1 MSEQDKTTMS
11 AEEVLQKFDKES
23 DKRNLTGM
31 WDKLISF
38 ICIAF
43 AVFQL
48 YTATFGVLD
57 AHLQRAIHLAFGF
70 SLIYLLYPGRKNWSR
85 SVMHPLDVI
94 SKCCQCTLYRN
105 FLRRTCFKSR
115 YEY

>member
-57 AHLQRAIHLAFGF
+57 AHLQRAIHFGIWIF
-70 SLIYLLYPGRKNWSR
+70 FDLSAVSWQEKLVQICNASA
-85 SVMHPLDVI
+85 
-94 SKCCQCTLYRN
+94 
-105 FLRRTCFKSR
+105 
-115 YEY
+115 

>member
-1 MSEQDKTTMS
+1 MDKEPWLKSRQKNVINIGKIKFCKRGGEGRMSEQDKTTMS

-57 AHLQRAIHLAFGF
+57 AH
-70 SLIYLLYPGRKNWSR
+70 
-85 SVMHPLDVI
+85 
-94 SKCCQCTLYRN
+94 
-105 FLRRTCFKSR
+105 
-115 YEY
+115 

>member
-70 SLIYLLYPGRKNWSR
+70 SLIYLQIGRAH
-85 SVMHPLDVI
+85 V
-94 SKCCQCTLYRN
+94 
-105 FLRRTCFKSR
+105 
-115 YEY
+115 

>member
-57 AHLQRAIHLAFGF
+57 AHLQ
-70 SLIYLLYPGRKNWSR
+70 S
-85 SVMHPLDVI
+85 

>member
-38 ICIAF
+38 Y
-43 AVFQL
+43 L
-48 YTATFGVLD
+48 YCL
-57 AHLQRAIHLAFGF
+57 RRF
-70 SLIYLLYPGRKNWSR
+70 SI
-85 SVMHPLDVI
+85 V
-94 SKCCQCTLYRN
+94 YRN
-105 FLRRTCFKSR
+105 FRCT
-115 YEY
+115 

>member
-48 YTATFGVLD
+48 
-57 AHLQRAIHLAFGF
+57 
-70 SLIYLLYPGRKNWSR
+70 
-85 SVMHPLDVI
+85 
-94 SKCCQCTLYRN
+94 
-105 FLRRTCFKSR
+105 
-115 YEY
+115 

>member
-43 AVFQL
+43 AVFQCTPQL
-48 YTATFGVLD
+48 SVYLMHTYREQSIWHLD
-57 AHLQRAIHLAFGF
+57 
-70 SLIYLLYPGRKNWSR
+70 
-85 SVMHPLDVI
+85 
-94 SKCCQCTLYRN
+94 
-105 FLRRTCFKSR
+105 FL
-115 YEY
+115 

>member
-48 YTATFGVLD
+48 YTLTESNPFGIWIFFDLSAV
-57 AHLQRAIHLAFGF
+57 
-70 SLIYLLYPGRKNWSR
+70 SR
-85 SVMHPLDVI
+85 QEKLVQICNASA
-94 SKCCQCTLYRN
+94 
-105 FLRRTCFKSR
+105 
-115 YEY
+115 